1 MGYPLAGTPVAS
13 LMDYILALQKNIRF
27 QDGKALFYFR
37 DVLSILNHRYIN
49 TSSPDLVG
57 ELIRT
62 ITENNKVYIESAEL
76 SRNSLLSILFY
87 PVTGTDA
94 FSEYII
100 HILE

>member
-49 TSSPDLVG
+49 TSSPDRKRIDPHDYR
-57 ELIRT
+57 E
-62 ITENNKVYIESAEL
+62 
-76 SRNSLLSILFY
+76 
-87 PVTGTDA
+87 
-94 FSEYII
+94 
-100 HILE
+100 